1 MPHREFHQGAKS
13 ASVRSA
19 SVWVGAI
26 AALTVLTASMGIIPA
41 SIARDGLENGSKDG
55 SPAPAGGVFS
65 PGPAFSEQSGESL
78 FANICQGCHMQ
89 DGKGATGAGSFPS
102 LVEDRNLQSA
112 GYAVH
117 VVVNGLRAMPPIGSA
132 MTDAQTAAVVNY
144 VRTHFGNS
152 YQDAVTSDDVKA
164 VRSPK
169 N

>member
-19 SVWVGAI
+19 SVWIGAL
-26 AALTVLTASMGIIPA
+26 AALTVLAASMGIVPA
-41 SIARDGLENGSKDG
+41 SIARDGLENGSRDG
-55 SPAPAGGVFS
+55 SQAPVGGMFS
-65 PGPAFSEQSGESL
+65 PGPAFAEQSGESL
-78 FANICQGCHMQ
+78 FVNICQGCHMQ
-89 DGKGATGAGSFPS
+89 DGRGATGAGSFPS
-102 LVEDRNLQSA
+102 LVDDRNLQSA

-117 VVVNGLRAMPPIGSA
+117 VVVNGLRAMPPVGTALS
-132 MTDAQTAAVVNY
+132 DAQTAAVVNY

-152 YQDAVTSDDVKA
+152 YPDAVTSDDVKA

>member
-1 MPHREFHQGAKS
+1 MPAREFHQDVMS
-13 ASVRSA
+13 ASARIRALTALAILAA
-19 SVWVGAI
+19 SSGFI
-26 AALTVLTASMGIIPA
+26 GAALA
-41 SIARDGLENGSKDG
+41 KDD
-55 SPAPAGGVFS
+55 SPTPAGGIFS
-65 PGPAFSEQSGESL
+65 RGPAFSEQSGESL

-102 LVEDRNLQSA
+102 LVDDRNLQSA

-132 MTDAQTAAVVNY
+132 LSDAQNAAVVNY
-144 VRTHFGNS
+144 VRTHFGNA
-152 YQDAVTSDDVKA
+152 YQDAVTADDVKA